1 MLLSWL
7 VTMASRPKG
16 RHLSRVTLKM
26 AKAESSTSPIAWGR
40 WGGYKT
46 DGIRE
51 YYRYDRPTH
60 GRGAPGT
67 SDPSPGGGAP
77 DPRPRDPGASRRNV
91 RRHRRNVQ
99 PGRQRTAQHQRRRLD
114 RRPITARARTG
125 SDAHARADSSG
136 AGPERQRGATL
147 CQSHR
152 APGPWRAAGLHSG
165 NQGVLVPAAHRR
177 TGSAGAPP
185 GDRAARG

>member
-77 DPRPRDPGASRRNV
+77 DPRPRDPVPPGVTSGATAATSSPVASAPPSTNAGASID
-91 RRHRRNVQ
+91 
-99 PGRQRTAQHQRRRLD
+99 AQLLL
-114 RRPITARARTG
+114 
-125 SDAHARADSSG
+125 AHALGVTRTRALTHL
-136 AGPERQRGATL
+136 ER
-147 CQSHR
+147 
-152 APGPWRAAGLHSG
+152 
-165 NQGVLVPAAHRR
+165 VPNASEA
-177 TGSAGAPP
+177 
-185 GDRAARG
+185 

>member
-67 SDPSPGGGAP
+67 SDPSPGDGAP
-77 DPRPRDPGASRRNV
+77 DRRPLDRSAPR
-91 RRHRRNVQ
+91 
-99 PGRQRTAQHQRRRLD
+99 RTAQRCRQRLD
-114 RRPITARARTG
+114 RCPIAARARTG
-125 SDAHARADSSG
+125 SNAHARADPSG
-136 AGPERQRGATL
+136 AGPR
-147 CQSHR
+147 
-152 APGPWRAAGLHSG
+152 
-165 NQGVLVPAAHRR
+165 
-177 TGSAGAPP
+177 PP
-185 GDRAARG
+185 